1 MTSQSQHLSTTE
13 KQSKATLSK
22 FGKKEESLHKR
33 NSLKK
38 KRTFSL
44 NFKSKKEKKEENN
57 SKNKVQRENTK

>member
-13 KQSKATLSK
+13 KQSKANLSK

-38 KRTFSL
+38 KKNIFIKLQKQDR
-44 NFKSKKEKKEENN
+44 KKEENN
-57 SKNKVQRENTK
+57 SKNIVQRENTK